1 MSSQLTF
8 HKQGRYKNQS
18 NINHRQPWKSSR
30 WSFLNVLSMLTMM
43 ERRGGA
49 CPECWWLLVAYWQLS
64 WSLWTPL
71 TLVSALYISHGARS
85 ALVSQ
90 SLVIAQ
96 WTREAWSSGR
106 RVHHQEVIYVR
117 GNKWHSV
124 QGSGEKVTDNYEVL
138 HKFCKVNGVRPGV
151 KWFGPTKY
159 RSNKRLMNWKRVYV
173 IPA

>member
-1 MSSQLTF
+1 MSSWKLKTLKMSSQLTF

-30 WSFLNVLSMLTMM
+30 WSFLNMLSMLTMM
-43 ERRGGA
+43 ERKRWSLPGV
-49 CPECWWLLVAYWQLS
+49 LVAARGILTIVLV
-64 WSLWTPL
+64 SLDSPL
-71 TLVSALYISHGARS
+71 TLVSAMYISHGARS

-124 QGSGEKVTDNYEVL
+124 QGSGEKVTDNYDVL
-138 HKFCKVNGVRPGV
+138 HKFCKINGVRPGV
-151 KWFGPTKY
+151 K
-159 RSNKRLMNWKRVYV
+159 
-173 IPA
+173 